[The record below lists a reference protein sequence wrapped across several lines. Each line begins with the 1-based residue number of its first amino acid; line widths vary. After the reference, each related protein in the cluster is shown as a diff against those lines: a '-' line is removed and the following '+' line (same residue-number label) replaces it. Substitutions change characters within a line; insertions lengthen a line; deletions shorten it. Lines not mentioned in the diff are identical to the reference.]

1 MNILYSAFD
10 SLVWYQKRY
19 KRFRHPNSLVET
31 LVCHSND
38 WLSVVFPPDKALL
51 NPELRYEEYFAI
63 FRLNEDD
70 T

>member
-1 MNILYSAFD
+1 MSILYSAFD

-19 KRFRHPNSLVET
+19 KRSDTPTLHVVET

-38 WLSVVFPPDKALL
+38 WLISRISQQAQEPASKSIF
-51 NPELRYEEYFAI
+51 RYL
-63 FRLNEDD
+63 RLNED